1 MRTLTLLRYVIRKD
15 PTVFLLI
22 VSYTAPLAEV
32 DAILADHLTWV
43 VDHYTDGT
51 FLLSG
56 RQNPRDGGGFILAKG
71 DDREAI
77 ERIIATDPFV
87 TKGVATYT
95 VLQVEPTRAAAAWQ
109 SALAEAG
116 VQLPN

>member
-32 DAILADHLTWV
+32 EKILADHLAWV
-43 VDHYTDGT
+43 ADHYADGT
-51 FLLSG
+51 FLVSG
-56 RQNPRDGGGFILAKG
+56 RQNPRTGGFIIARG

-95 VLQVEPTRAAAAWQ
+95 VLQVEPTRAAASWQ